1 MSSVLPGNPNI
12 SSWQGLA
19 HQGEVA
25 DGKQRLE
32 MQGGQ
37 AAGSLSPFCPAPVA
51 QAPAQGH
58 DMLKALST
66 KALSQYEGSL

>member
-1 MSSVLPGNPNI
+1 MSSVLPGNQNI

-25 DGKQRLE
+25 DGRQRLE
-32 MQGGQ
+32 TQGGQ
-37 AAGSLSPFCPAPVA
+37 AAGSLSPLCPAPVA

-58 DMLKALST
+58 DQLKVISF
-66 KALSQYEGSL
+66 